1 MEKNTITKIVCNN
14 IYQLCLEHKV
24 KIGDLENTLGY
35 GTGFFSRIK
44 SDKSTVCISID
55 KCYQICQI
63 LDIDIHILFDQHYFI
78 NAELKRLEKEKLE
91 TEKKINSLK
100 EQLSINMETI

>member
-14 IYQLCLEHKV
+14 VYQLCLENDV
-24 KIGDLENTLGY
+24 KIGDLENNLGC

-44 SDKSTVCISID
+44 SNKSTVCISID

-63 LDIDIHILFDQHYFI
+63 FNIDIHILLDQHYFV
-78 NAELKRLEKEKLE
+78 NAELKRLENEKLE
-91 TEKKINSLK
+91 MEKKINTLK